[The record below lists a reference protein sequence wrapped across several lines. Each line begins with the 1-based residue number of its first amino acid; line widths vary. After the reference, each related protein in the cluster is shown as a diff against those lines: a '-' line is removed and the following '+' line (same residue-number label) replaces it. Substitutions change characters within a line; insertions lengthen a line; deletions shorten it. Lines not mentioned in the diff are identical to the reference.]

1 MYPLP
6 YRNNRIKPLDP
17 LYLRWFFVILEVKPC
32 LLLKVERLGRL
43 TELVELIVPREEI
56 NVVLVV

>member
-17 LYLRWFFVILEVKPC
+17 LYRRWFFVILEVKPC
-32 LLLKVERLGRL
+32 LLSKVERLG
-43 TELVELIVPREEI
+43 
-56 NVVLVV
+56 